1 MKKYE
6 TITTGAPE
14 KLGKRVAKSGARKSF
29 TNKKRIEPGA
39 TNEPL
44 YCNLTYR
51 DYTRTKYGRGDG
63 ISNFIEDLLNDRDFV
78 KKAVKLEAT
87 REEQV
92 KKSHTMYLTPETAV
106 HIRTYSTM
114 NALDMSI
121 MLRYIAWMWRR
132 KGM

>member
-6 TITTGAPE
+6 SITSDAPE
-14 KLGKRVAKSGARKSF
+14 KLGKRVAKSGTRKSF
-29 TNKKRIEPGA
+29 TNKKRTAPGA
-39 TNEPL
+39 TNESL
-44 YCNLTYR
+44 YCTLTYR

-63 ISNFIEDLLNDRDFV
+63 ISDFIEDLLNDRDFV

-92 KKSHTMYLTPETAV
+92 KKSCTMYLTPETAV
-106 HIRTYSTM
+106 HIRTYSAM

-121 MLRYIAWMWRR
+121 MLRYIAWMWRW

>member
-29 TNKKRIEPGA
+29 TNKRRTAPGA

-63 ISNFIEDLLNDRDFV
+63 ISDFIEDLLNDRDFV
-78 KKAVKLEAT
+78 QKAVILEAT

-92 KKSHTMYLTPETAV
+92 KKPCTMYLTPETAV
-106 HIRTYSTM
+106 HIRTYSAM

-121 MLRYIAWMWRR
+121 MLRYIAWMWRW